1 LFSVDVDKY
10 AEEDMMMETTAD
22 SSMMSTMMQSLY
34 IDSTLDLD
42 WDSFWQ

>member
-10 AEEDMMMETTAD
+10 AEEDMMMSTTDD
-22 SSMMSTMMQSLY
+22 SSMMSTMMQNLY

-42 WDSFWQ
+42 WDSFYQ

>member
-10 AEEDMMMETTAD
+10 AEEDMMMETTTD

-42 WDSFWQ
+42 WDSFYQ